1 MIVTTTITWADCTP
15 SPLWSPAS
23 AAAAP
28 AGRPPRRAWQDLFK
42 FALNLFDQTI
52 SIDHSI
58 IRLESQA
65 NFHISDSAS
74 PSKGDFSRNA
84 RSETI
89 IPTIP
94 NIFKNLVYSKTF
106 SFGEGV
112 NFWQSHLVIFPIIGS
127 DDYVTGVNITKVRFY
142 LIWSYCEYIDKD
154 LKCARIPSSGS
165 RILTS

>member
-15 SPLWSPAS
+15 PPLWSPAS

-58 IRLESQA
+58 
-65 NFHISDSAS
+65 NFYFKVWYSAL
-74 PSKGDFSRNA
+74 PSKSDFSWNA
-84 RSETI
+84 RSEMI
-89 IPTIP
+89 IPK
-94 NIFKNLVYSKTF
+94 IFKNLVYSKTF

-112 NFWQSHLVIFPIIGS
+112 NFWQWDWLFYIGS
-127 DDYVTGVNITKVRFY
+127 DDNVTGVNIAKVGFH
-142 LIWSYCEYIDKD
+142 LIWIYCENIDKD
-154 LKCARIPSSGS
+154 LKCARIPSCGS